1 MIKKYYKKYQEIIN
15 YIIFGVLTTIIN
27 MGTYYLLVFTILDAN
42 VPIQLQIAN
51 VTSWI
56 ACVTFAYITNK
67 KFVFKSSNKSLK
79 KEATQFYISRI
90 ATLLLDMSLM
100 FILVSVCHFNDK
112 IMKILV
118 QIIVVLGNYIIS
130 KLIVFKKN

>member
-15 YIIFGVLTTIIN
+15 YMIFGVLTTIIN

-56 ACVTFAYITNK
+56 ACVTFAYVTNK
-67 KFVFKSSNKSLK
+67 KYVFKSSNKSLK
-79 KEATQFYISRI
+79 KETDY
-90 ATLLLDMSLM
+90 
-100 FILVSVCHFNDK
+100 
-112 IMKILV
+112 
-118 QIIVVLGNYIIS
+118 
-130 KLIVFKKN
+130 LIK

>member
-15 YIIFGVLTTIIN
+15 YMIFGVLTTIIN

-56 ACVTFAYITNK
+56 ACVTFAYVTNK
-67 KFVFKSSNKSLK
+67 KYVFKEK
-79 KEATQFYISRI
+79 KDI
-90 ATLLLDMSLM
+90 
-100 FILVSVCHFNDK
+100 
-112 IMKILV
+112 
-118 QIIVVLGNYIIS
+118 
-130 KLIVFKKN
+130 

>member
-1 MIKKYYKKYQEIIN
+1 MTQAEMLKTQMKKSWGKFSDDELYRV
-15 YIIFGVLTTIIN
+15 FC
-27 MGTYYLLVFTILDAN
+27 LLIE
-42 VPIQLQIAN
+42 QIEALE
-51 VTSWI
+51 
-56 ACVTFAYITNK
+56 K
-67 KFVFKSSNKSLK
+67 QNKSLK
-79 KEATQFYISRI
+79 KEATQFYLSRI

>member
-1 MIKKYYKKYQEIIN
+1 
-15 YIIFGVLTTIIN
+15 

-56 ACVTFAYITNK
+56 ACVTFAYVTNK
-67 KFVFKSSNKSLK
+67 KYVFKSSNKSLK
-79 KEATQFYISRI
+79 KEATQFYLSRI